1 MTKLLEEHVA
11 GLSLV
16 ALPGCVARLALHC
29 RLLVCADWMPDKTN
43 IRSAYQN
50 SANVADKLHILPIC
64 YDIYIFRF
72 VSFMHQFMMNSAVL
86 GHQFVD
92 NWIKKLVTF
101 FVIVT

>member
-16 ALPGCVARLALHC
+16 ALTGSVACLALH
-29 RLLVCADWMPDKTN
+29 RRFLFSADRVPHETD

-72 VSFMHQFMMNSAVL
+72 VSL
-86 GHQFVD
+86 
-92 NWIKKLVTF
+92 LP
-101 FVIVT
+101 